1 MPGTEG
7 RTDAQTVSSKTARS
21 SAVTVAFLALAAV
34 VVNTA
39 PASAPMTFQ
48 KYPDSFGGP
57 VARHA
62 VAPIWREQ
70 ASATRF
76 SVREVRCAAP
86 AAVAAGTTCFVA
98 GP

>member
-1 MPGTEG
+1 MSP
-7 RTDAQTVSSKTARS
+7 KTART
-21 SAVTVAFLALAAV
+21 SAVTVAFLAAAAI

-48 KYPDSFGGP
+48 KYPDAFGGR
-57 VARHA
+57 VAAHA
-62 VAPIWREQ
+62 VVPIWREQ
-70 ASATRF
+70 AVTSSASLR
-76 SVREVRCAAP
+76 RVRCAAP